1 MIRLLNA
8 ALRFFSNESNLVQ
21 IEEPICVVGD
31 IHGQY
36 VDMLNMLNKAGEPST
51 LNYLF
56 LGDYVDR
63 GLYGIE
69 VCLLLFALKI
79 NHPRTVMMLRGNHET
94 RNMTETFTFR
104 GEVLKRYDVEIYD
117 LFMEV
122 FDNMPVSCN
131 ISNKYLAMHGGI
143 SPSLQELDQI
153 NEIDRRQEVPLNGML
168 CDLLWADPMDDQE
181 AVNGVFKDNPERDC
195 SNYFGK
201 KPVKSLMRKH
211 RLLSIFR
218 GHQVKQEGFYMHRWG
233 AKESFP
239 YVITIFSAPNY
250 CGSYKNKASV
260 LILKGGSLQLKQY
273 SDTQPR
279 YQLPEGLDLFSWS
292 LPFLAEKVTSMLYQ
306 LLRQCSP
313 AELEDETMN
322 AEIPEELRAMLVQKD
337 EEELEDQQKKLK
349 RRLVLKSKIQSVGRM
364 NLMLTNMRKNQ
375 EVLVKLRQLSP
386 DGKLPKGALLEAQ
399 PTIEFA
405 SRQYDII
412 KGLDA

>member
-1 MIRLLNA
+1 
-8 ALRFFSNESNLVQ
+8 
-21 IEEPICVVGD
+21 
-31 IHGQY
+31 
-36 VDMLNMLNKAGEPST
+36 
-51 LNYLF
+51 
-56 LGDYVDR
+56 
-63 GLYGIE
+63 
-69 VCLLLFALKI
+69 
-79 NHPRTVMMLRGNHET
+79 
-94 RNMTETFTFR
+94 
-104 GEVLKRYDVEIYD
+104 
-117 LFMEV
+117 
-122 FDNMPVSCN
+122 
-131 ISNKYLAMHGGI
+131 
-143 SPSLQELDQI
+143 
-153 NEIDRRQEVPLNGML
+153 
-168 CDLLWADPMDDQE
+168 
-181 AVNGVFKDNPERDC
+181 
-195 SNYFGK
+195 
-201 KPVKSLMRKH
+201 
-211 RLLSIFR
+211 
-218 GHQVKQEGFYMHRWG
+218 MHRWG

-313 AELEDETMN
+313 AELEDETIN
-322 AEIPEELRAMLVQKD
+322 AEIPEELRVMLQQKD

-364 NLMLTNMRKNQ
+364 NLMLSNMRKNQ
-375 EVLVKLRQLSP
+375 EVLVKLKQLSP

-412 KGLDA
+412 KGLDANNEKRPRYASGSTGPAQTESYTKVQQE

>member
-1 MIRLLNA
+1 
-8 ALRFFSNESNLVQ
+8 
-21 IEEPICVVGD
+21 
-31 IHGQY
+31 
-36 VDMLNMLNKAGEPST
+36 MLNKAGEPST

-104 GEVLKRYDVEIYD
+104 GEVLKRYDVEIYE

-122 FDNMPVSCN
+122 FDSMPVSCN

-153 NEIDRRQEVPLNGML
+153 NEIDRRQEVPLNGLL

-279 YQLPEGLDLFSWS
+279 YQLPDGLDLFSWS

-364 NLMLTNMRKNQ
+364 HLMLTNMRKNQ